1 MKLMQDLTKG
11 SVTGTMLLFSLPLIL
26 GNLLQQ
32 FYNIAD
38 TLIVGKYL
46 GAAALAAV
54 GSSYAL
60 MVFLNS
66 ILLGM
71 CMGCGVLFSIC
82 WGRGDISA
90 LKQKV
95 YLSFLSIGFFSVLM
109 TAAVFFCID
118 DILRWLQV
126 SQEVYP
132 LMRSYLWYIFY
143 GIIFT
148 FIYNYG
154 ASLLRAVGN
163 SVVPLFF
170 LGAAALL
177 NIALDIVLILCFNM
191 GVIGAALATVAAQ
204 LAAAAGIMVY
214 IFLRFPQLLP
224 DRASRCFSG
233 LALREIMRF
242 SLLTC
247 MQQSVMNFGILMV
260 QGLVNSF
267 GTVIMAAFAAAVK
280 IDSFAY
286 MPVQDFGN
294 AFSTFIAQNFGAGK
308 MERIKQGLRSAF
320 ITAIGFSLAVSV
332 LVCVFARQLMEI
344 FVDSSETAIIQA
356 GVEYLRIE
364 GSFYCGIGCLFLF
377 YGLYRA
383 VKMPEISIVLTVI
396 SLGTRVALAY
406 ILSAVPAIGVTGIW
420 AAIPIGWF
428 LADAAGWL
436 YYRKRRGEIARMLL
450 PQQSKP
456 L

>member
-1 MKLMQDLTKG
+1 MKLVQDLTKG

-82 WGRGDISA
+82 WGRGDLSA
-90 LKQKV
+90 LRQKV
-95 YLSFLSIGFFSVLM
+95 YLSFVSIGFFSVLM
-109 TAAVFFCID
+109 TVLVFFFID

-126 SQEVYP
+126 PQDVFS

-143 GIIFT
+143 GIVFT

-163 SVVPLFF
+163 SVIPLLF
-170 LGAAALL
+170 LGIAAVL
-177 NIALDIVLILCFNM
+177 NIALDIALILYFNM
-191 GVIGAALATVAAQ
+191 GVVGAALATTIAQ
-204 LAAAAGIMVY
+204 LVSAVGIFIY
-214 IFLRFPQLLP
+214 IFVRFPQLLP
-224 DRASRCFSG
+224 GREERCFSG

-308 MERIKQGLRSAF
+308 LERIKQGMRSAF
-320 ITAIGFSLAVSV
+320 ITAIGFSLFVSV

-344 FVDSSETAIIQA
+344 FIDSSETAIIEA
-356 GVEYLRIE
+356 GVEYLWIE

-406 ILSAVPAIGVTGIW
+406 ILSAIPSIGVLGIW
-420 AAIPIGWF
+420 AAIPIGWI
-428 LADAAGWL
+428 LADIAGWL
-436 YYRKRRGEIARMLL
+436 YYRKRREDIARLL
-450 PQQSKP
+450 MP
-456 L
+456 

>member
-1 MKLMQDLTKG
+1 MKLVQDLTKG

-82 WGRGDISA
+82 WGRGDLPA
-90 LKQKV
+90 LRQKV
-95 YLSFLSIGFFSVLM
+95 YLSFVSIGFFSILM
-109 TAAVFFCID
+109 TVLVFFFID

-126 SQEVYP
+126 PQDVFP

-143 GIIFT
+143 GIVFT

-163 SVVPLFF
+163 SVIPLLF
-170 LGAAALL
+170 LGIAAVL
-177 NIALDIVLILCFNM
+177 NIALDIALILYFNM
-191 GVIGAALATVAAQ
+191 GVVGAALATTIAQ
-204 LAAAAGIMVY
+204 LVSAVGIFIY
-214 IFLRFPQLLP
+214 IFVRFPQLLP
-224 DRASRCFSG
+224 GREERSFSG

-308 MERIKQGLRSAF
+308 LERIKQGMRSAF
-320 ITAIGFSLAVSV
+320 ITAIGFSLFVSV

-344 FVDSSETAIIQA
+344 FIDSSETAIIEA
-356 GVEYLRIE
+356 GVEYLWIE

-406 ILSAVPAIGVTGIW
+406 ILSAIPSIGVLGIW
-420 AAIPIGWF
+420 AAIPIGWI
-428 LADAAGWL
+428 LADIAGWL
-436 YYRKRRGEIARMLL
+436 YYRKRREDIARLL
-450 PQQSKP
+450 MP
-456 L
+456 

>member
-1 MKLMQDLTKG
+1 MKLVQDLTKG

-82 WGRGDISA
+82 WGSGDLSA
-90 LKQKV
+90 LRQKV
-95 YLSFLSIGFFSVLM
+95 YLSFVSIGFFSILM
-109 TAAVFFCID
+109 TALVFCFID

-126 SQEVYP
+126 PQDVFP

-143 GIIFT
+143 GIVFT

-163 SVVPLFF
+163 SVIPLLF
-170 LGAAALL
+170 LGIASVL
-177 NIALDIVLILCFNM
+177 NIALDIALILYFNM
-191 GVIGAALATVAAQ
+191 GVVGAALATTIAQ
-204 LAAAAGIMVY
+204 LVSAVGIFIY
-214 IFLRFPQLLP
+214 IFVRFPQLLP
-224 DRASRCFSG
+224 GREERSFSG

-308 MERIKQGLRSAF
+308 LERIKQGMRSAF
-320 ITAIGFSLAVSV
+320 ITAIGFSLFVSV

-344 FVDSSETAIIQA
+344 FIDSSETAIIEA
-356 GVEYLRIE
+356 GVEYLWIE

-406 ILSAVPAIGVTGIW
+406 ILSAIPSIGVLGIW
-420 AAIPIGWF
+420 AAIPIGWI
-428 LADAAGWL
+428 LADIAGWL
-436 YYRKRRGEIARMLL
+436 YYRKRREDIARLL
-450 PQQSKP
+450 MP
-456 L
+456 

>member
-1 MKLMQDLTKG
+1 MKLVQDLTKG

-82 WGRGDISA
+82 WGRGDLSA
-90 LKQKV
+90 LRQKV
-95 YLSFLSIGFFSVLM
+95 YLSFVSIGIFSVLM
-109 TAAVFFCID
+109 TVLVFFFID

-126 SQEVYP
+126 PQDVFP

-143 GIIFT
+143 GIVFT

-163 SVVPLFF
+163 SVIPLLF
-170 LGAAALL
+170 LGIAAVL
-177 NIALDIVLILCFNM
+177 NIALDIALILYFNM
-191 GVIGAALATVAAQ
+191 GVVGAALATTIAQ
-204 LAAAAGIMVY
+204 LVSAVGIFIY
-214 IFLRFPQLLP
+214 IFVRFPQLLP
-224 DRASRCFSG
+224 GREERSFSS

-308 MERIKQGLRSAF
+308 LERIKQGMRSAF
-320 ITAIGFSLAVSV
+320 ITAIGFSLFVSV

-344 FVDSSETAIIQA
+344 FIDSSETAIIEA
-356 GVEYLRIE
+356 GVEYLWIE

-406 ILSAVPAIGVTGIW
+406 ILSAIPSIGVLGIW
-420 AAIPIGWF
+420 AAIPIGWI
-428 LADAAGWL
+428 LADIAGWL
-436 YYRKRRGEIARMLL
+436 YYRKRRADIARLL
-450 PQQSKP
+450 MP
-456 L
+456 

>member
-1 MKLMQDLTKG
+1 MKLLQDLTKG

-82 WGRGDISA
+82 WGRGDLPA
-90 LKQKV
+90 LRQKV
-95 YLSFLSIGFFSVLM
+95 YLSFVSIGFFSVVM
-109 TAAVFFCID
+109 TVLVFFFID

-126 SQEVYP
+126 PQDVFP

-143 GIIFT
+143 GIVFT
-148 FIYNYG
+148 FVYNYG

-163 SVVPLFF
+163 SVIPLLF
-170 LGAAALL
+170 LGIAAVL
-177 NIALDIVLILCFNM
+177 NIALDIALILYFNM
-191 GVIGAALATVAAQ
+191 GVVGAALATTIAQ
-204 LAAAAGIMVY
+204 LVSAVGIFIY
-214 IFLRFPQLLP
+214 IFVRFPQLLP
-224 DRASRCFSG
+224 GREERSFSG

-308 MERIKQGLRSAF
+308 LERIKQGMRSAF
-320 ITAIGFSLAVSV
+320 ITAIGFSLFVSV
-332 LVCVFARQLMEI
+332 LVCVFAKELMEI
-344 FVDSSETAIIQA
+344 FIDNSETAIIEA
-356 GVEYLRIE
+356 GVEYLWIE

-406 ILSAVPAIGVTGIW
+406 ILSAIPSIGVLGIW
-420 AAIPIGWF
+420 AAIPIGWI
-428 LADAAGWL
+428 LADIAGWL
-436 YYRKRRGEIARMLL
+436 YYRKRREDIARLL
-450 PQQSKP
+450 MP
-456 L
+456 

>member
-1 MKLMQDLTKG
+1 MKLVQDLTKG

-82 WGRGDISA
+82 WGRGDLPA
-90 LKQKV
+90 LRQKV
-95 YLSFLSIGFFSVLM
+95 YLSFVSIGFFSVLM
-109 TAAVFFCID
+109 TILVFFFID

-126 SQEVYP
+126 PQDVFP

-143 GIIFT
+143 GIVFT

-163 SVVPLFF
+163 SVIPLLF
-170 LGAAALL
+170 LGIAAVL
-177 NIALDIVLILCFNM
+177 NIALDIALILYFNM
-191 GVIGAALATVAAQ
+191 GVVGAALATTIAQ
-204 LAAAAGIMVY
+204 LVSAVGIFIY
-214 IFLRFPQLLP
+214 IFVRFPQLLP
-224 DRASRCFSG
+224 GREERCFSG

-308 MERIKQGLRSAF
+308 LERIKQGMRSAF
-320 ITAIGFSLAVSV
+320 ITAIGFSLFVSV

-344 FVDSSETAIIQA
+344 FIDSSETAIIEA
-356 GVEYLRIE
+356 GVEYLWIE

-406 ILSAVPAIGVTGIW
+406 ILSAIPSIGVLGIW
-420 AAIPIGWF
+420 AAIPIGWI
-428 LADAAGWL
+428 LADIAGWL
-436 YYRKRRGEIARMLL
+436 YYRKRRVDIARLL
-450 PQQSKP
+450 MP
-456 L
+456 

>member
-1 MKLMQDLTKG
+1 MKLVQDLTKG

-82 WGRGDISA
+82 WGRGDLSA
-90 LKQKV
+90 LRQKV
-95 YLSFLSIGFFSVLM
+95 YLSFVSIGFFSVVM
-109 TAAVFFCID
+109 TALVFFFID

-126 SQEVYP
+126 PQDVFP

-143 GIIFT
+143 GIVFT

-163 SVVPLFF
+163 SVIPLLF
-170 LGAAALL
+170 LGIAAVL
-177 NIALDIVLILCFNM
+177 NIALDIALILYFNM
-191 GVIGAALATVAAQ
+191 GVVGAALATTIAQ
-204 LAAAAGIMVY
+204 LVSAVGIFIY
-214 IFLRFPQLLP
+214 ILVRFPQLLP
-224 DRASRCFSG
+224 GREERSFSS

-308 MERIKQGLRSAF
+308 LERIKQGMRSAF
-320 ITAIGFSLAVSV
+320 ITAIGFSLFVSV

-344 FVDSSETAIIQA
+344 FIDSSETAIIEA
-356 GVEYLRIE
+356 GVEYLWIE

-406 ILSAVPAIGVTGIW
+406 ILSTIPSIGVLGIW
-420 AAIPIGWF
+420 AAIPIGWI
-428 LADAAGWL
+428 LADIAGWL
-436 YYRKRRGEIARMLL
+436 YYRKRRDDIARLL
-450 PQQSKP
+450 IP
-456 L
+456 

>member
-1 MKLMQDLTKG
+1 MKLVQDLTKG

-82 WGRGDISA
+82 WGCGDLSA
-90 LKQKV
+90 LRQKV
-95 YLSFLSIGFFSVLM
+95 YLSFVSIGFFSVVM
-109 TAAVFFCID
+109 TALVFFFID

-126 SQEVYP
+126 PQDVFP

-143 GIIFT
+143 GIVFT

-163 SVVPLFF
+163 SVIPLLF
-170 LGAAALL
+170 LGIAAVL
-177 NIALDIVLILCFNM
+177 NIALDIALILYFNM
-191 GVIGAALATVAAQ
+191 GVVGAALATTIAQ
-204 LAAAAGIMVY
+204 LVSAVGIFIY
-214 IFLRFPQLLP
+214 IFVRFSQLLP
-224 DRASRCFSG
+224 GREERCFSG

-308 MERIKQGLRSAF
+308 LERIKQGMRSAF
-320 ITAIGFSLAVSV
+320 ITAIGFSLFVSV

-344 FVDSSETAIIQA
+344 FIDSRETAIIEA
-356 GVEYLRIE
+356 GVEYLWIE

-406 ILSAVPAIGVTGIW
+406 ILSAIPSIGVLGIW
-420 AAIPIGWF
+420 AAIPIGWI
-428 LADAAGWL
+428 LADIAGWL
-436 YYRKRRGEIARMLL
+436 YYRKRRADIARLL
-450 PQQSKP
+450 MP
-456 L
+456 

>member
-1 MKLMQDLTKG
+1 MKLVQDLTKG

-82 WGRGDISA
+82 WGRGDLSA
-90 LKQKV
+90 LRQKV
-95 YLSFLSIGFFSVLM
+95 YLSFVSIGFFSVVM
-109 TAAVFFCID
+109 TALVFFFID

-126 SQEVYP
+126 PQDVFP

-143 GIIFT
+143 GIVFT

-163 SVVPLFF
+163 SVIPLLF
-170 LGAAALL
+170 LGIAAVL
-177 NIALDIVLILCFNM
+177 NIALDIALILYFNM
-191 GVIGAALATVAAQ
+191 GVVGAALATTIAQ
-204 LAAAAGIMVY
+204 LVSAVGIFIY
-214 IFLRFPQLLP
+214 IFVRFPQLLP
-224 DRASRCFSG
+224 GREERCFSG

-308 MERIKQGLRSAF
+308 LERIKQGMRSAF
-320 ITAIGFSLAVSV
+320 ITAIGFSLFVSV
-332 LVCVFARQLMEI
+332 LVCIFARQLMEI
-344 FVDSSETAIIQA
+344 FIDSSETAIIEA
-356 GVEYLRIE
+356 GVEYLWIE

-406 ILSAVPAIGVTGIW
+406 ILSAIPSIGVLGIW
-420 AAIPIGWF
+420 AAIPIGWI
-428 LADAAGWL
+428 LADIAGWL
-436 YYRKRRGEIARMLL
+436 YYRKRRADIARLL
-450 PQQSKP
+450 MP
-456 L
+456 

>member
-1 MKLMQDLTKG
+1 MKLVQDLTKG

-82 WGRGDISA
+82 WGRGDLSA
-90 LKQKV
+90 LRQKV
-95 YLSFLSIGFFSVLM
+95 YLSFVSIGFFSVLM
-109 TAAVFFCID
+109 TVLVFFFID

-126 SQEVYP
+126 PQDVFP

-143 GIIFT
+143 GIVFT

-163 SVVPLFF
+163 SVIPLLF
-170 LGAAALL
+170 LGIAAVL
-177 NIALDIVLILCFNM
+177 NIALDIALILYFNM
-191 GVIGAALATVAAQ
+191 GVVGAALATTIAQ
-204 LAAAAGIMVY
+204 LVSAVGIFIY
-214 IFLRFPQLLP
+214 IFVRFPQLLP
-224 DRASRCFSG
+224 SREERSFSG

-308 MERIKQGLRSAF
+308 LERIKQGMRSAF
-320 ITAIGFSLAVSV
+320 ITAIGFSLFVSV

-344 FVDSSETAIIQA
+344 FIDSSETAIIEA
-356 GVEYLRIE
+356 GVEYLWIE

-406 ILSAVPAIGVTGIW
+406 ILSAIPSIGVLGIW
-420 AAIPIGWF
+420 AAIPIGWI
-428 LADAAGWL
+428 LADIAGWL
-436 YYRKRRGEIARMLL
+436 YYRKHREDIARLL
-450 PQQSKP
+450 MP
-456 L
+456 

>member
-1 MKLMQDLTKG
+1 MKLVQDLTKG

-82 WGRGDISA
+82 WGRGDLSA
-90 LKQKV
+90 LRQKV
-95 YLSFLSIGFFSVLM
+95 YLSFVSIGFFSVLM
-109 TAAVFFCID
+109 TALVFFFID
-118 DILRWLQV
+118 DILCWLQV
-126 SQEVYP
+126 PQDVFP

-143 GIIFT
+143 GIVFT
-148 FIYNYG
+148 FVYNYG

-163 SVVPLFF
+163 SVIPLLF
-170 LGAAALL
+170 LGIAAVL
-177 NIALDIVLILCFNM
+177 NIALDIALILYFNM
-191 GVIGAALATVAAQ
+191 GVVGAALATTIAQ
-204 LAAAAGIMVY
+204 LVSAVGIFIY
-214 IFLRFPQLLP
+214 IFVRFPQLLP
-224 DRASRCFSG
+224 GREERCFSG

-308 MERIKQGLRSAF
+308 LERIKQGMRSAF
-320 ITAIGFSLAVSV
+320 ITAIGFSLFVSV
-332 LVCVFARQLMEI
+332 LVCVFAKELMEI
-344 FVDSSETAIIQA
+344 FIDSSETAIIEA
-356 GVEYLRIE
+356 GVEYLWIE

-406 ILSAVPAIGVTGIW
+406 ILSAIPSIGVLGIW
-420 AAIPIGWF
+420 AAIPIGWI
-428 LADAAGWL
+428 LADIAGWL
-436 YYRKRRGEIARMLL
+436 YYRKRRADIARLL
-450 PQQSKP
+450 MP
-456 L
+456 

>member
-1 MKLMQDLTKG
+1 MKLVQDLTKG

-82 WGRGDISA
+82 WGRGDLSA
-90 LKQKV
+90 LRQKV
-95 YLSFLSIGFFSVLM
+95 YLSFVSIGFFSVVM
-109 TAAVFFCID
+109 TALVFFFID

-126 SQEVYP
+126 PQDVFP

-143 GIIFT
+143 GIVFT
-148 FIYNYG
+148 FVYNYG

-163 SVVPLFF
+163 SVIPLLF
-170 LGAAALL
+170 LGIAAVL
-177 NIALDIVLILCFNM
+177 NIALDIALILYFNM
-191 GVIGAALATVAAQ
+191 GVVGAALATTIAQ
-204 LAAAAGIMVY
+204 LVSAVGIFIY
-214 IFLRFPQLLP
+214 IFVRFPQLLP
-224 DRASRCFSG
+224 GREERCFSG

-308 MERIKQGLRSAF
+308 LERIKQGMRSAF
-320 ITAIGFSLAVSV
+320 ITAIGFSLFVSV
-332 LVCVFARQLMEI
+332 LVCVFAKELMEI
-344 FVDSSETAIIQA
+344 FIDSSETAIIEA
-356 GVEYLRIE
+356 GVEYLWIE

-406 ILSAVPAIGVTGIW
+406 ILSAIPSIGVLGIW
-420 AAIPIGWF
+420 AAIPIGWI
-428 LADAAGWL
+428 LADIAGWL
-436 YYRKRRGEIARMLL
+436 YYRKRREDIARLL
-450 PQQSKP
+450 MP
-456 L
+456 

>member
-1 MKLMQDLTKG
+1 MKLVQDLTKG

-82 WGRGDISA
+82 WGRGDLSA
-90 LKQKV
+90 LRQKV
-95 YLSFLSIGFFSVLM
+95 YLSFVSIGFFSILM
-109 TAAVFFCID
+109 TALVFCFID

-126 SQEVYP
+126 PQDVFP

-143 GIIFT
+143 GIVFT

-163 SVVPLFF
+163 SVIPLLF
-170 LGAAALL
+170 LGIASVL
-177 NIALDIVLILCFNM
+177 NIALDIALILYFNM
-191 GVIGAALATVAAQ
+191 GVVGAALATTIAQ
-204 LAAAAGIMVY
+204 LVSAVGIFIY
-214 IFLRFPQLLP
+214 IFVRFPQLLP
-224 DRASRCFSG
+224 GREERCFSG

-308 MERIKQGLRSAF
+308 LERIKQGMRSAF
-320 ITAIGFSLAVSV
+320 ITAIGFSLFVSV
-332 LVCVFARQLMEI
+332 LVCVFAKELMEI
-344 FVDSSETAIIQA
+344 FIDSSETAIIEA
-356 GVEYLRIE
+356 GVEYLWIE

-406 ILSAVPAIGVTGIW
+406 ILSAIPSIGVLGIW
-420 AAIPIGWF
+420 AAIPIGWI
-428 LADAAGWL
+428 LADISGWL
-436 YYRKRRGEIARMLL
+436 YYRKRREDIARLL
-450 PQQSKP
+450 MP
-456 L
+456 

>member
-1 MKLMQDLTKG
+1 MKLVQDLTKG
-11 SVTGTMLLFSLPLIL
+11 SVTGTMMLFSLPLIL

-82 WGRGDISA
+82 WGRGDLSA
-90 LKQKV
+90 LRQKV
-95 YLSFLSIGFFSVLM
+95 YLSFVSIGFFSVLM
-109 TAAVFFCID
+109 TALVFFFID

-126 SQEVYP
+126 PQDVFP

-143 GIIFT
+143 GIVFT
-148 FIYNYG
+148 FVYNYG

-163 SVVPLFF
+163 SVIPLLF
-170 LGAAALL
+170 LGIAAVL
-177 NIALDIVLILCFNM
+177 NIALDIALILYFNM
-191 GVIGAALATVAAQ
+191 GVVGAAMATTIAQ
-204 LAAAAGIMVY
+204 LVSAVGIFIY
-214 IFLRFPQLLP
+214 IFVRFPQLLP
-224 DRASRCFSG
+224 GREERCFSG

-308 MERIKQGLRSAF
+308 LERIKQGMRSAF
-320 ITAIGFSLAVSV
+320 ITAIGFSLFVSI

-344 FVDSSETAIIQA
+344 FIDSSETAIIEA
-356 GVEYLRIE
+356 GVEYLWIE

-406 ILSAVPAIGVTGIW
+406 ILSAIPSIGVLGIW
-420 AAIPIGWF
+420 AAIPIGWI
-428 LADAAGWL
+428 LADIAGWL
-436 YYRKRRGEIARMLL
+436 YYRKRREDIARLL
-450 PQQSKP
+450 MP
-456 L
+456 

>member
-1 MKLMQDLTKG
+1 MKLVQDLTKG

-82 WGRGDISA
+82 WGRGDLSA
-90 LKQKV
+90 LRQKV
-95 YLSFLSIGFFSVLM
+95 YLSFVSIGFFSVVM
-109 TAAVFFCID
+109 TVLVFFFID

-126 SQEVYP
+126 PQDVFP

-143 GIIFT
+143 GIVFT

-163 SVVPLFF
+163 SVIPLLF
-170 LGAAALL
+170 LGIAAVL
-177 NIALDIVLILCFNM
+177 NIALDIALILYFNM
-191 GVIGAALATVAAQ
+191 GVVGAALATTIAQ
-204 LAAAAGIMVY
+204 LVSAVGIFIY
-214 IFLRFPQLLP
+214 IFVRFPQLLP
-224 DRASRCFSG
+224 GREERCFSG

-308 MERIKQGLRSAF
+308 LERIKQGMRSAF
-320 ITAIGFSLAVSV
+320 ITAISFSLFVSV

-344 FVDSSETAIIQA
+344 FIDSSETAIIEA
-356 GVEYLRIE
+356 GVEYLWIE

-406 ILSAVPAIGVTGIW
+406 ILSAIPSIGVLGIW
-420 AAIPIGWF
+420 AAIPIGWI
-428 LADAAGWL
+428 LADIAGWL
-436 YYRKRRGEIARMLL
+436 YYRKRRADIARLL
-450 PQQSKP
+450 MP
-456 L
+456 

>member
-1 MKLMQDLTKG
+1 MKLVQDLTKG

-82 WGRGDISA
+82 WGRGDLSA
-90 LKQKV
+90 LRQKV
-95 YLSFLSIGFFSVLM
+95 YLSFVSIGFFSVLM
-109 TAAVFFCID
+109 TALVFFFID

-126 SQEVYP
+126 PQDVFP

-143 GIIFT
+143 GIVFT

-163 SVVPLFF
+163 SVIPLLF
-170 LGAAALL
+170 LGIAAVL
-177 NIALDIVLILCFNM
+177 NIALDIALILYFNM
-191 GVIGAALATVAAQ
+191 GVVGAALATTIAQ
-204 LAAAAGIMVY
+204 LLSAVGIFIY
-214 IFLRFPQLLP
+214 IFVRFPQLLP
-224 DRASRCFSG
+224 GREERSFSG

-308 MERIKQGLRSAF
+308 LERIKQGMRSAF
-320 ITAIGFSLAVSV
+320 ITAIGFSLFVSV
-332 LVCVFARQLMEI
+332 LVCVFAKELMEI
-344 FVDSSETAIIQA
+344 FIDSSETAIIEA
-356 GVEYLRIE
+356 GVEYLWIE

-406 ILSAVPAIGVTGIW
+406 ILSAIPSIGVLGIW
-420 AAIPIGWF
+420 AAIPIGWI
-428 LADAAGWL
+428 LADIAGWL
-436 YYRKRRGEIARMLL
+436 YYRKRREDIARLL
-450 PQQSKP
+450 MP
-456 L
+456 

>member
-1 MKLMQDLTKG
+1 MKLVQDLTKG

-82 WGRGDISA
+82 WGRGDLSA
-90 LKQKV
+90 LRQKV
-95 YLSFLSIGFFSVLM
+95 YLSFVSIGFFSILM
-109 TAAVFFCID
+109 TALVFCFID

-126 SQEVYP
+126 PQDVFP

-143 GIIFT
+143 GIVFT

-163 SVVPLFF
+163 SVIPLLF
-170 LGAAALL
+170 LGIAAVL
-177 NIALDIVLILCFNM
+177 NIALDIALILYFNM
-191 GVIGAALATVAAQ
+191 GVVGAALATTIAQ
-204 LAAAAGIMVY
+204 LVSAVGIFIY
-214 IFLRFPQLLP
+214 IFVRFPQLLP
-224 DRASRCFSG
+224 GREERSFSG

-308 MERIKQGLRSAF
+308 LERIKQGMRSAF
-320 ITAIGFSLAVSV
+320 ITAIGFSLFVSV

-344 FVDSSETAIIQA
+344 FIDSSETAIIEA
-356 GVEYLRIE
+356 GVEYLWIE

-406 ILSAVPAIGVTGIW
+406 ILSAIPSIGVLGIW
-420 AAIPIGWF
+420 AAIPIGWI
-428 LADAAGWL
+428 LADIAGWL
-436 YYRKRRGEIARMLL
+436 YYRKRREDIARLL
-450 PQQSKP
+450 MP
-456 L
+456 

>member
-1 MKLMQDLTKG
+1 MKLVQDLTKG

-82 WGRGDISA
+82 WGRGDLSA
-90 LKQKV
+90 LRQKV
-95 YLSFLSIGFFSVLM
+95 YLSFVSIGFFSVLM
-109 TAAVFFCID
+109 TVLVFFFID

-126 SQEVYP
+126 PQDVFP

-143 GIIFT
+143 GIVFT
-148 FIYNYG
+148 FVYNYG
-154 ASLLRAVGN
+154 ASILRAVGN
-163 SVVPLFF
+163 SVIPLLF
-170 LGAAALL
+170 LGIAAVL
-177 NIALDIVLILCFNM
+177 NIALDIALILYFNM
-191 GVIGAALATVAAQ
+191 GVVGAALATTIAQ
-204 LAAAAGIMVY
+204 LVSAVGIFIY
-214 IFLRFPQLLP
+214 IFVRFPQLLP
-224 DRASRCFSG
+224 GREERSFSG

-308 MERIKQGLRSAF
+308 LERIKQGMRSAF
-320 ITAIGFSLAVSV
+320 ITAIGFSLFVSV

-344 FVDSSETAIIQA
+344 FIDSSETAIIEA
-356 GVEYLRIE
+356 GVEYLWIE

-406 ILSAVPAIGVTGIW
+406 ILSAIPSIGVLGIW
-420 AAIPIGWF
+420 AAIPIGWI
-428 LADAAGWL
+428 LADIAGWL
-436 YYRKRRGEIARMLL
+436 YYRKRREDIARLL
-450 PQQSKP
+450 MP
-456 L
+456 

>member
-1 MKLMQDLTKG
+1 MKLVQDLTKG

-82 WGRGDISA
+82 WGRGDLSA
-90 LKQKV
+90 LRQKV
-95 YLSFLSIGFFSVLM
+95 YLSFVSIGFFSVLM
-109 TAAVFFCID
+109 TVLVFFFID

-126 SQEVYP
+126 PQDVFP

-143 GIIFT
+143 GIVFT
-148 FIYNYG
+148 FVYNYG

-163 SVVPLFF
+163 SVIPLLF
-170 LGAAALL
+170 LGIAAVL
-177 NIALDIVLILCFNM
+177 NIALDIALILYFNM
-191 GVIGAALATVAAQ
+191 GVVGAALATTIAQ
-204 LAAAAGIMVY
+204 LVSAVGIFIY
-214 IFLRFPQLLP
+214 IFVRFPQLLP
-224 DRASRCFSG
+224 GREERCFSG

-308 MERIKQGLRSAF
+308 LERIKQGMRSAF
-320 ITAIGFSLAVSV
+320 ITAIGFSLFVSV
-332 LVCVFARQLMEI
+332 LVCVFAKELMEI
-344 FVDSSETAIIQA
+344 FIDSSETAIIEA
-356 GVEYLRIE
+356 GVEYLWIE

-406 ILSAVPAIGVTGIW
+406 ILSVIPSIGVLGIW
-420 AAIPIGWF
+420 AAIPIGWI
-428 LADAAGWL
+428 LADIAGWL
-436 YYRKRRGEIARMLL
+436 YYRKRREDIARLL
-450 PQQSKP
+450 MP
-456 L
+456 

>member
-1 MKLMQDLTKG
+1 MKLVQDLTKG

-60 MVFLNS
+60 VVFLNS

-82 WGRGDISA
+82 WGRGDLSA
-90 LKQKV
+90 LRQKV
-95 YLSFLSIGFFSVLM
+95 YLSFVSIGFFSVLM
-109 TAAVFFCID
+109 TVLVFFFID

-126 SQEVYP
+126 PQDVFP

-143 GIIFT
+143 GIVFT

-163 SVVPLFF
+163 SVIPLLF
-170 LGAAALL
+170 LGIAAVL
-177 NIALDIVLILCFNM
+177 NIALDIALILYFNM
-191 GVIGAALATVAAQ
+191 GVVGAALATTIAQ
-204 LAAAAGIMVY
+204 LVSAVGIFIY
-214 IFLRFPQLLP
+214 IFVRFPQLLP
-224 DRASRCFSG
+224 GREERCFSG

-308 MERIKQGLRSAF
+308 LERIKQGMRSAF
-320 ITAIGFSLAVSV
+320 ITAIGFSLFVSV

-344 FVDSSETAIIQA
+344 FIDSSETAIIEA
-356 GVEYLRIE
+356 GVEYLWIE

-406 ILSAVPAIGVTGIW
+406 ILSAIPSIGVLGIW
-420 AAIPIGWF
+420 AAIPIGWI
-428 LADAAGWL
+428 LADIAGWL
-436 YYRKRRGEIARMLL
+436 YYRKRRADIARLL
-450 PQQSKP
+450 MP
-456 L
+456 

>member
-1 MKLMQDLTKG
+1 MKLVQDLTKG

-82 WGRGDISA
+82 WGRGDLSA
-90 LKQKV
+90 LRQKV
-95 YLSFLSIGFFSVLM
+95 YLSFVSIGFFSVLM
-109 TAAVFFCID
+109 TALVFFFID

-126 SQEVYP
+126 PQDVFP

-143 GIIFT
+143 GIVFT
-148 FIYNYG
+148 FVYNYG

-163 SVVPLFF
+163 SVIPLLF
-170 LGAAALL
+170 LGIAAVL
-177 NIALDIVLILCFNM
+177 NIALDIALILYFNM
-191 GVIGAALATVAAQ
+191 GVVGAAMATTIAQ
-204 LAAAAGIMVY
+204 LVSAVGIFIY
-214 IFLRFPQLLP
+214 IFVRFPQLLP
-224 DRASRCFSG
+224 GREERCFSG

-308 MERIKQGLRSAF
+308 LERIKQGMRSAF
-320 ITAIGFSLAVSV
+320 IIAIGFSLFVSV
-332 LVCVFARQLMEI
+332 LVCVFAKELMEI
-344 FVDSSETAIIQA
+344 FIDSSETAIIEA
-356 GVEYLRIE
+356 GVEYLWIE

-406 ILSAVPAIGVTGIW
+406 ILSAIPSIGVLGIW
-420 AAIPIGWF
+420 AAIPIGWI
-428 LADAAGWL
+428 LADIAGWL
-436 YYRKRRGEIARMLL
+436 YYRKRREDIARLL
-450 PQQSKP
+450 MP
-456 L
+456 

>member
-1 MKLMQDLTKG
+1 MKLVQDLTKG

-82 WGRGDISA
+82 WGRGDLSA
-90 LKQKV
+90 LRQKV
-95 YLSFLSIGFFSVLM
+95 YLSFVSIGLFSVVM
-109 TAAVFFCID
+109 TVLVFFFID

-126 SQEVYP
+126 PQDVFP

-143 GIIFT
+143 GIVFT

-163 SVVPLFF
+163 SVIPLLF
-170 LGAAALL
+170 LGIAAVL
-177 NIALDIVLILCFNM
+177 NIALDIALILYFNM
-191 GVIGAALATVAAQ
+191 GVVGAALATTIAQ
-204 LAAAAGIMVY
+204 LVSAVGIFIY
-214 IFLRFPQLLP
+214 IFVRFPQLLP
-224 DRASRCFSG
+224 GREERCFSG

-308 MERIKQGLRSAF
+308 LERIKQGMRSAF
-320 ITAIGFSLAVSV
+320 ITAIGFSLFVSV

-344 FVDSSETAIIQA
+344 FIDSSETAIIEA
-356 GVEYLRIE
+356 GVEYLWIE

-406 ILSAVPAIGVTGIW
+406 ILSAIPSIGVLGIW
-420 AAIPIGWF
+420 AAIPIGWI
-428 LADAAGWL
+428 LADIAGWL
-436 YYRKRRGEIARMLL
+436 YYRKRREDIARLL
-450 PQQSKP
+450 MP
-456 L
+456 

>member
-1 MKLMQDLTKG
+1 MKLVQDLTKG

-82 WGRGDISA
+82 WGRGDLPA
-90 LKQKV
+90 LRQKV
-95 YLSFLSIGFFSVLM
+95 YLSFVSIGFFSVLM
-109 TAAVFFCID
+109 TILVFFFID

-126 SQEVYP
+126 PQDVFP

-143 GIIFT
+143 GIVFT

-163 SVVPLFF
+163 SVIPLLF
-170 LGAAALL
+170 LGIAAVL
-177 NIALDIVLILCFNM
+177 NIALDIALILYFNM
-191 GVIGAALATVAAQ
+191 GVVGAALATTIAQ
-204 LAAAAGIMVY
+204 LVSAVGIFIY
-214 IFLRFPQLLP
+214 IFVRFPQLLP
-224 DRASRCFSG
+224 GREERCFSG

-308 MERIKQGLRSAF
+308 LERIKQGMRSAF
-320 ITAIGFSLAVSV
+320 ITAIGFSLFVSV
-332 LVCVFARQLMEI
+332 LVCVFAKELMEI
-344 FVDSSETAIIQA
+344 FIDSSETAIIEA
-356 GVEYLRIE
+356 GVEYLWIE

-406 ILSAVPAIGVTGIW
+406 ILSAIPSIGVLGIW
-420 AAIPIGWF
+420 AAIPIGWI
-428 LADAAGWL
+428 LADIAGWL
-436 YYRKRRGEIARMLL
+436 YYRKRREYIARLL
-450 PQQSKP
+450 MP
-456 L
+456 

>member
-1 MKLMQDLTKG
+1 MKLVQDLTKG

-82 WGRGDISA
+82 WGRGDLSA
-90 LKQKV
+90 LRQKV
-95 YLSFLSIGFFSVLM
+95 YLSFVSIGFFSVLM
-109 TAAVFFCID
+109 TVLVFFFID

-126 SQEVYP
+126 PQDVFL

-143 GIIFT
+143 GIVFT
-148 FIYNYG
+148 FVYNYG

-163 SVVPLFF
+163 SVIPLLF
-170 LGAAALL
+170 LGIAAVL
-177 NIALDIVLILCFNM
+177 NIALDIALILYFNM
-191 GVIGAALATVAAQ
+191 GVVGAALATTIAQ
-204 LAAAAGIMVY
+204 LVSAVGIFIY
-214 IFLRFPQLLP
+214 IFVRFPQLLP
-224 DRASRCFSG
+224 GREERSFSS

-308 MERIKQGLRSAF
+308 LERIKQGMRSAF
-320 ITAIGFSLAVSV
+320 ITAIGFSLFVSV
-332 LVCVFARQLMEI
+332 LVCVFAKELMEI
-344 FVDSSETAIIQA
+344 FIDSSETAIIEA
-356 GVEYLRIE
+356 GVEYLWIE

-406 ILSAVPAIGVTGIW
+406 ILSAIPSIGVLGIW
-420 AAIPIGWF
+420 AAIPIGWI
-428 LADAAGWL
+428 LADIAGWL
-436 YYRKRRGEIARMLL
+436 YYRKRREDIARLL
-450 PQQSKP
+450 MP
-456 L
+456 

>member
-1 MKLMQDLTKG
+1 MKLVQDLTKG

-82 WGRGDISA
+82 WGRGDLSA
-90 LKQKV
+90 LRQKV
-95 YLSFLSIGFFSVLM
+95 YLSFVSIGFFSVLM
-109 TAAVFFCID
+109 TVLVFFFID

-126 SQEVYP
+126 PQDVFP

-143 GIIFT
+143 GIVFT
-148 FIYNYG
+148 FVYNYG

-163 SVVPLFF
+163 SVIPLLF
-170 LGAAALL
+170 LGIAAVL
-177 NIALDIVLILCFNM
+177 NIALDIALILYFNM
-191 GVIGAALATVAAQ
+191 GVVGAALATTIAQ
-204 LAAAAGIMVY
+204 LVSAVGIFIY
-214 IFLRFPQLLP
+214 IFVRFPQLLP
-224 DRASRCFSG
+224 SREERSFSG

-308 MERIKQGLRSAF
+308 LERIKQGMRSAF
-320 ITAIGFSLAVSV
+320 ITAIGFSLFVSV

-344 FVDSSETAIIQA
+344 FIDSSETAIIEA
-356 GVEYLRIE
+356 GVEYLWIE

-406 ILSAVPAIGVTGIW
+406 ILSAIPSIGVLGIW
-420 AAIPIGWF
+420 AAIPIGWI
-428 LADAAGWL
+428 LADISGWL
-436 YYRKRRGEIARMLL
+436 YYRKRREDIARLL
-450 PQQSKP
+450 MP
-456 L
+456 

>member
-1 MKLMQDLTKG
+1 MKLVQDLTKG

-82 WGRGDISA
+82 WGRGDLSA
-90 LKQKV
+90 LRQKV
-95 YLSFLSIGFFSVLM
+95 YLSFVSIGFFSVVM
-109 TAAVFFCID
+109 TALVFFFID

-126 SQEVYP
+126 PQDVFP
-132 LMRSYLWYIFY
+132 FMRSYLWYIFY
-143 GIIFT
+143 GIVFT
-148 FIYNYG
+148 FVYNYG

-163 SVVPLFF
+163 SVIPLLF
-170 LGAAALL
+170 LGIAAVL
-177 NIALDIVLILCFNM
+177 NIALDIALILYFNM
-191 GVIGAALATVAAQ
+191 GVVGAALATTIAQ
-204 LAAAAGIMVY
+204 LVSAVGIFIY
-214 IFLRFPQLLP
+214 IFVRFPQLLP
-224 DRASRCFSG
+224 GREERCFSG
-233 LALREIMRF
+233 LTLREIMRF

-308 MERIKQGLRSAF
+308 LERIKQGMRSAF
-320 ITAIGFSLAVSV
+320 ITAIGFSLFVSV

-344 FVDSSETAIIQA
+344 FIDSSETAIIEA
-356 GVEYLRIE
+356 GVEYLWIE

-406 ILSAVPAIGVTGIW
+406 ILSAIPSIGVLGIW
-420 AAIPIGWF
+420 AAIPIGWI
-428 LADAAGWL
+428 LADIAGWL
-436 YYRKRRGEIARMLL
+436 YYRKRRADIARLL
-450 PQQSKP
+450 MP
-456 L
+456 

>member
-1 MKLMQDLTKG
+1 MKLVQDLTKG

-82 WGRGDISA
+82 WGRGDLSA
-90 LKQKV
+90 LRQKV
-95 YLSFLSIGFFSVLM
+95 YLSFVSIGFFSVVM
-109 TAAVFFCID
+109 TVLVFFFID

-126 SQEVYP
+126 PQDVFP

-143 GIIFT
+143 GIVFT

-163 SVVPLFF
+163 SVIPLLF
-170 LGAAALL
+170 LGIAAVL
-177 NIALDIVLILCFNM
+177 NIALDIALILYFNM
-191 GVIGAALATVAAQ
+191 GVVGAALATTIAQ
-204 LAAAAGIMVY
+204 LVSAVGIFIY
-214 IFLRFPQLLP
+214 IFVRFPQLLP
-224 DRASRCFSG
+224 GREERSFSS

-308 MERIKQGLRSAF
+308 LERIKQGMRSAF
-320 ITAIGFSLAVSV
+320 ITAIGFSLFVSV

-344 FVDSSETAIIQA
+344 FIDSSETAIIEA
-356 GVEYLRIE
+356 GVEYLWIE

-406 ILSAVPAIGVTGIW
+406 ILSAIPSIGVLGIW
-420 AAIPIGWF
+420 AAIPIGWI
-428 LADAAGWL
+428 LADIAGWL
-436 YYRKRRGEIARMLL
+436 YYRRRRADISRLL
-450 PQQSKP
+450 MP
-456 L
+456 

>member
-1 MKLMQDLTKG
+1 MKLVQDLTKG

-82 WGRGDISA
+82 WGRGDLSA
-90 LKQKV
+90 LRQKV
-95 YLSFLSIGFFSVLM
+95 YLSFVSIGFFSVLM
-109 TAAVFFCID
+109 TVLVFFFID

-126 SQEVYP
+126 PQDVFP

-143 GIIFT
+143 GIVFT
-148 FIYNYG
+148 FVYNYG

-163 SVVPLFF
+163 SVIPLLF
-170 LGAAALL
+170 LGIAAVL
-177 NIALDIVLILCFNM
+177 NIALDIGLILYFNM
-191 GVIGAALATVAAQ
+191 GVVGAALATTIAQ
-204 LAAAAGIMVY
+204 LVSAVGIFIY
-214 IFLRFPQLLP
+214 IFVRFPQLLP
-224 DRASRCFSG
+224 GREERCFSG

-308 MERIKQGLRSAF
+308 LERIKQGMRSAF
-320 ITAIGFSLAVSV
+320 ITAIGFSLFVSV

-344 FVDSSETAIIQA
+344 FIDSSETAIIEA
-356 GVEYLRIE
+356 GVEYLWIE

-406 ILSAVPAIGVTGIW
+406 ILSAIPSIGVLGIW
-420 AAIPIGWF
+420 AAIPIGWI
-428 LADAAGWL
+428 LADIAGWL
-436 YYRKRRGEIARMLL
+436 YYRKRRADIAHLL
-450 PQQSKP
+450 MP
-456 L
+456 

>member
-1 MKLMQDLTKG
+1 MKLVQDLTKG

-82 WGRGDISA
+82 WGRGDLSA
-90 LKQKV
+90 LRQKV
-95 YLSFLSIGFFSVLM
+95 YLSFVSIGIFSVLM
-109 TAAVFFCID
+109 TVLVFFFID

-126 SQEVYP
+126 PQDVFP

-143 GIIFT
+143 GIVFT

-163 SVVPLFF
+163 SVIPLLF
-170 LGAAALL
+170 LGIAAVL
-177 NIALDIVLILCFNM
+177 NIALDIALILYFNM
-191 GVIGAALATVAAQ
+191 GVVGAALATTIAQ
-204 LAAAAGIMVY
+204 LVSAVGIFIY
-214 IFLRFPQLLP
+214 IFVRFPQLLP
-224 DRASRCFSG
+224 GREERCFSG

-308 MERIKQGLRSAF
+308 LERIKQGMRSAF
-320 ITAIGFSLAVSV
+320 ITAIGFSLFVSV

-344 FVDSSETAIIQA
+344 FIDSSETAIIEA
-356 GVEYLRIE
+356 GVEYLWIE

-406 ILSAVPAIGVTGIW
+406 ILSAIPSIGVLGIW
-420 AAIPIGWF
+420 AAIPIGWI
-428 LADAAGWL
+428 LADIAGWL
-436 YYRKRRGEIARMLL
+436 YYRKRRADIARLL
-450 PQQSKP
+450 MP
-456 L
+456 

>member
-1 MKLMQDLTKG
+1 MKLVQDLTKG

-82 WGRGDISA
+82 WGRGDLSA
-90 LKQKV
+90 LRQKV
-95 YLSFLSIGFFSVLM
+95 YLSFVSIGFFSVLM
-109 TAAVFFCID
+109 TALVFFFID

-126 SQEVYP
+126 PQDVFP

-143 GIIFT
+143 GIVFT
-148 FIYNYG
+148 FVYNYG

-163 SVVPLFF
+163 SVIPLLF
-170 LGAAALL
+170 LGIAAVL
-177 NIALDIVLILCFNM
+177 NIALDIALILYFNM
-191 GVIGAALATVAAQ
+191 GVVGAALATTIAQ
-204 LAAAAGIMVY
+204 LVSAVGSFIY
-214 IFLRFPQLLP
+214 IFVRFPQLLP
-224 DRASRCFSG
+224 SREERSFSS

-308 MERIKQGLRSAF
+308 LERIKQGMRSAF
-320 ITAIGFSLAVSV
+320 ITAIGFSLFVSV
-332 LVCVFARQLMEI
+332 LVCVFAKELMEI
-344 FVDSSETAIIQA
+344 FIDSSETAIIDA
-356 GVEYLRIE
+356 GVEYLWIE

-406 ILSAVPAIGVTGIW
+406 ILSAIPSIGVLGIW
-420 AAIPIGWF
+420 AAIPIGWI
-428 LADAAGWL
+428 LADIAGWL
-436 YYRKRRGEIARMLL
+436 YYRKRRENIARLL
-450 PQQSKP
+450 MP
-456 L
+456 

>member
-1 MKLMQDLTKG
+1 MKLVQDLTKG

-32 FYNIAD
+32 FYNIVD

-82 WGRGDISA
+82 WGRGDLSA
-90 LKQKV
+90 LRQKV
-95 YLSFLSIGFFSVLM
+95 YLSFVSVGFFSVLM
-109 TAAVFFCID
+109 TALVFFFID

-126 SQEVYP
+126 PQDVFP

-143 GIIFT
+143 GIVFT
-148 FIYNYG
+148 FVYNYG

-163 SVVPLFF
+163 SVIPLLF
-170 LGAAALL
+170 LGIAAVL
-177 NIALDIVLILCFNM
+177 NIALDIALILYFNM
-191 GVIGAALATVAAQ
+191 GVVGAALATTIAQ
-204 LAAAAGIMVY
+204 LVSAVGIFIY
-214 IFLRFPQLLP
+214 IFVRFPQLLP
-224 DRASRCFSG
+224 SREERSFSG

-308 MERIKQGLRSAF
+308 LERIKQGMRSAF
-320 ITAIGFSLAVSV
+320 ITAIGFSLFVSV
-332 LVCVFARQLMEI
+332 LVCVFAKELMEI
-344 FVDSSETAIIQA
+344 FIDSSETAIIEA
-356 GVEYLRIE
+356 GVEYLWIE

-406 ILSAVPAIGVTGIW
+406 ILSAIPSIGVLGIW
-420 AAIPIGWF
+420 AAIPIGWI
-428 LADAAGWL
+428 LADIAGWL
-436 YYRKRRGEIARMLL
+436 YYRKRRTDIARLL
-450 PQQSKP
+450 MP
-456 L
+456 

>member
-1 MKLMQDLTKG
+1 MKLVQDLTKG

-38 TLIVGKYL
+38 TLIVGRYL

-82 WGRGDISA
+82 WGRGDLSA
-90 LKQKV
+90 LRQKV
-95 YLSFLSIGFFSVLM
+95 YLSFVSIGFFSVLM
-109 TAAVFFCID
+109 TAAVFFYID
-118 DILRWLQV
+118 DILCWLQV
-126 SQEVYP
+126 PQDVFP

-143 GIIFT
+143 GIFFT
-148 FIYNYG
+148 FVYNYG

-163 SVVPLFF
+163 SVIPLLF
-170 LGAAALL
+170 LGIAAVL
-177 NIALDIVLILCFNM
+177 NIALDIIFILYFNM
-191 GVIGAALATVAAQ
+191 GVVGAALATTIAQ
-204 LAAAAGIMVY
+204 LVSAAGIFSY
-214 IFLRFPQLLP
+214 IFVRFPQLLP
-224 DRASRCFSG
+224 GREERRFSS

-308 MERIKQGLRSAF
+308 LERIKQGMRSAF
-320 ITAIGFSLAVSV
+320 ITAIGFSLFVSV

-344 FVDSSETAIIQA
+344 FIDSSETAIIQA
-356 GVEYLRIE
+356 GVEYLWIE

-406 ILSAVPAIGVTGIW
+406 ILSAIPSIGVLGIW
-420 AAIPIGWF
+420 AAIPIGWV
-428 LADAAGWL
+428 LADIAGWL
-436 YYRKRRGEIARMLL
+436 YYRKRRADIARLLL
-450 PQQSKP
+450 PM
-456 L
+456 

>member
-1 MKLMQDLTKG
+1 MKLVQDLTKG

-82 WGRGDISA
+82 WGRGDLSA
-90 LKQKV
+90 LRQKV
-95 YLSFLSIGFFSVLM
+95 YLSFVSIGFFSVMM
-109 TAAVFFCID
+109 TVLVFFFID

-126 SQEVYP
+126 PQDVFP

-143 GIIFT
+143 GIVFT
-148 FIYNYG
+148 FVYNYG

-163 SVVPLFF
+163 SVIPLLF
-170 LGAAALL
+170 LGIAAVL
-177 NIALDIVLILCFNM
+177 NIALDIALILYFNM
-191 GVIGAALATVAAQ
+191 GVVGAALATTIAQ
-204 LAAAAGIMVY
+204 LVSAVGIFIY
-214 IFLRFPQLLP
+214 IFVRFPQLLP
-224 DRASRCFSG
+224 GREERCFSG

-308 MERIKQGLRSAF
+308 LERIKQGMRSAF
-320 ITAIGFSLAVSV
+320 ITAIGFSLFVSI

-344 FVDSSETAIIQA
+344 FIDSSETAIIEA
-356 GVEYLRIE
+356 GVEYLWIE

-406 ILSAVPAIGVTGIW
+406 ILSAIPSIGVLGIW
-420 AAIPIGWF
+420 AAIPIGWI
-428 LADAAGWL
+428 LADIAGWL
-436 YYRKRRGEIARMLL
+436 YYRKRRADIARLL
-450 PQQSKP
+450 MP
-456 L
+456 